1 MLTSENLTELIEHC
15 YLDSKVFQDIKQY
28 KILVEHSLLLMI
40 WNFNPAAYSLC
51 KLGTICNEDLAIPV
65 PKLFS

>member
-1 MLTSENLTELIEHC
+1 MVTLIQKGNRGTGLEQ
-15 YLDSKVFQDIKQY
+15 DEVFQDIKQY
-28 KILVEHSLLLMI
+28 QILVEHSLLLMI

-51 KLGTICNEDLAIPV
+51 KLETICNEDLAIPV